1 MAKESTMQLRM
12 DSEMKEQVEALYRS
26 MGTSFAEAIR
36 IFVAKSLLVNGLP
49 FSMTLSKE
57 ASHVSVSD
65 LAGSLRSYATPEKLE
80 GKRLRCMTGS
90 VSKGTV
96 LIDTQ
101 FALTQ

>member
-36 IFVAKSLLVNGLP
+36 IFAAKSLLVNGLP
-49 FSMTLSKE
+49 FSMTLSKDDV
-57 ASHVSVSD
+57 AVSVSD

-80 GKRLRCMTGS
+80 GEPS
-90 VSKGTV
+90 
-96 LIDTQ
+96 
-101 FALTQ
+101 ALHDAFRKAAIEKQEGKQ

>member
-36 IFVAKSLLVNGLP
+36 IFAAKSLMVNGLP
-49 FSMTLSKE
+49 FSMTLSRE
-57 ASHVSVSD
+57 ASHVSVSG

-80 GKRLRCMTGS
+80 GEPS
-90 VSKGTV
+90 
-96 LIDTQ
+96 
-101 FALTQ
+101 ALHDAFRRAAIEKHEEKKEC